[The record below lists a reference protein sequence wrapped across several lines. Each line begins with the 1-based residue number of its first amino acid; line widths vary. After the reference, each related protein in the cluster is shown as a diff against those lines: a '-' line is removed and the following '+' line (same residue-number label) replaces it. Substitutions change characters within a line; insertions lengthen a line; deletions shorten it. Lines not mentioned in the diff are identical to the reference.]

1 MNFTSNIF
9 QRESYLVKQLVQKT
23 RHSKS
28 SKMNGI
34 ISKTPLILKK
44 LSDLIAKQ
52 FVEVS

>member
-9 QRESYLVKQLVQKT
+9 HRELYLVKQLVQKT

-28 SKMNGI
+28 FKMKEMT
-34 ISKTPLILKK
+34 SKTPLILKK